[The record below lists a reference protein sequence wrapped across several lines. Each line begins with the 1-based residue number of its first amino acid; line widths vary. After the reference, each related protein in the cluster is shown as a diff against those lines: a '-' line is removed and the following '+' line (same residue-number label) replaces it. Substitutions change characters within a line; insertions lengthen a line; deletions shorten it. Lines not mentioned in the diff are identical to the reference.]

1 MAALVMVV
9 LIGPRLGRFSDEG
22 ANNKMERQSVI
33 IETLGAFILW
43 VGWYGFN
50 GCSTLYIT
58 GSSHV
63 AAKAMACTSIA
74 AASAGLGVACSSLIM
89 FQHVGPGQV
98 INGLLSGLV
107 AITAGCAVVE
117 VEGAFLIGIIAA
129 LNYLG
134 CSRLLELVRIDD
146 MVDASPVHLANGVW
160 GMIAAGLFASK
171 EGYSASYYSER
182 GDMCCGLLYGCGPRQ
197 LMANMVFVLSILV
210 WAGLTTLAVA
220 YGVKYMGILRISNVV
235 ERMGTDSVAHGGSDV
250 PEFAK
255 NLLSRIEALAA
266 KAGNDTLEGG
276 ESCLP
281 SGVNSIAPSIA

>member
-9 LIGPRLGRFSDEG
+9 LVGPRLGRFSDG
-22 ANNKMERQSVI
+22 DAKNKMERQSVI
-33 IETLGAFILW
+33 IEALGAFILW

-63 AAKAMACTSIA
+63 AAKAMVCTSIA
-74 AASAGLGVACSSLIM
+74 AASAALGVACSSLIL

-117 VEGAFLIGIIAA
+117 VEGAFLIGTIAA

-134 CSRLLELVRIDD
+134 CSRLLELVHIDD

-182 GDMCCGLLYGCGPRQ
+182 GSM
-197 LMANMVFVLSILV
+197 
-210 WAGLTTLAVA
+210 
-220 YGVKYMGILRISNVV
+220 
-235 ERMGTDSVAHGGSDV
+235 
-250 PEFAK
+250 
-255 NLLSRIEALAA
+255 
-266 KAGNDTLEGG
+266 
-276 ESCLP
+276 
-281 SGVNSIAPSIA
+281 